1 MDNNRDHTIKEE
13 LSNHC
18 DDKISVNHFPD
29 VKEIVIKNAKT
40 AVTVVLN
47 SKNVSPGKATC

>member
-47 SKNVSPGKATC
+47 SKNVSPGKATF